1 MFCVQLRSVNVSENG
16 IEVCFVVSLEQES
29 MLEAMRIKV
38 LDDLRMVDRE
48 GRVRSHSDPKQGH
61 VLGCDDLVLL
71 GRDSVEQG
79 LVEKLIADSDLL
91 ALVEGLEEMVQAT
104 VFESLLDF
112 AHLILA
118 RRLELLEKRL
128 DVVALLLQ
136 ESFEEMSL
144 GGL

>member
-1 MFCVQLRSVNVSENG
+1 
-16 IEVCFVVSLEQES
+16 

-38 LDDLRMVDRE
+38 LDDLGMVDRE
-48 GRVRSHSDPKQGH
+48 GGVRAHRDPKQGH
-61 VLGCDDLVLL
+61 VLGRDDLVLL

-91 ALVEGLEEMVQAT
+91 ALVEGLQEMVQAAI
-104 VFESLLDF
+104 FEGLLDF

-118 RRLELLEKRL
+118 GRLELLEKRL

-136 ESFEEMSL
+136 ESFEEVSL

>member
-1 MFCVQLRSVNVSENG
+1 MFGVQLCSVNVSENG

-48 GRVRSHSDPKQGH
+48 GRVRAHSDPKQGH
-61 VLGCDDLVLL
+61 VLGRDDLVLL

-91 ALVEGLEEMVQAT
+91 ALVEGLEEVVQAT
-104 VFESLLDF
+104 VFEGLLDF

-118 RRLELLEKRL
+118 GRLELLEKRL

>member
-1 MFCVQLRSVNVSENG
+1 MLCVQLRSVNVSKNC
-16 IEVCFVVSLEQES
+16 IEVCLVVSLEQES
-29 MLEAMRIKV
+29 VLEAMRIKV
-38 LDDLRMVDRE
+38 LDDLGMVDRE
-48 GRVRSHSDPKQGH
+48 GGVRAHRDPKQGH
-61 VLGCDDLVLL
+61 VLGRDDLVLL

-91 ALVEGLEEMVQAT
+91 ALVEGLQEMVQAAI
-104 VFESLLDF
+104 FEGLLDF

-118 RRLELLEKRL
+118 GRLELLEKRL

-136 ESFEEMSL
+136 ESFEEVSL

>member
-1 MFCVQLRSVNVSENG
+1 MFGVQLRSVNVSENC

-48 GRVRSHSDPKQGH
+48 GRVRAHCDPKQGH
-61 VLGCDDLVLL
+61 VLGRDDLVLL

-104 VFESLLDF
+104 VLESLLDF

-118 RRLELLEKRL
+118 GRLELLEKRL